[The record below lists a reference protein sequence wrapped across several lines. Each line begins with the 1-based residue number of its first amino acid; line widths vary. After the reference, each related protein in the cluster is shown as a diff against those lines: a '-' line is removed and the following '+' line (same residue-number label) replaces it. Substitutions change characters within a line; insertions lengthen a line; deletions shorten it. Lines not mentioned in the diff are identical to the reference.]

1 MKKTL
6 FMLSCGVA
14 LTMASC
20 SQEKTTETATTNMD
34 GAATTTTTTTTTTQ
48 AYSDEAIERR
58 ADRIA
63 ADVAAKMKLDDATR
77 TKVRTVYVT
86 RGKRLGEVQQKYA
99 ADTTG
104 MAAEMRTVYDNSDLE
119 LKQVF
124 PDPTMYEQY
133 ETNRVAY
140 YDNNYMDDSDMSTSA
155 SSSSTDNT
163 MDADAKS
170 KTKYDD
176 GSKIKV
182 KSDGD
187 VKMKDAEGNKTKMD
201 ADDGTVK
208 DKPEDG
214 DKSVIK

>member
-1 MKKTL
+1 
-6 FMLSCGVA
+6 
-14 LTMASC
+14 MASC

-48 AYSDEAIERR
+48 AYSDDAIERR

-86 RGKRLGEVQQKYA
+86 RGKRLGELQQKYA

-119 LKQVF
+119 MKQVF
-124 PDPTMYEQY
+124 ADPTMYQQY
-133 ETNRVAY
+133 ETNRVSY
-140 YDNNYMDDSDMSTSA
+140 YDNNYMDDTDMSA
-155 SSSSTDNT
+155 SSSSMDNT

-182 KSDGD
+182 KADGD
-187 VKMKDAEGNKTKMD
+187 VKLKDAEGNKTKMD

-208 DKPEDG
+208 DKPVDG

>member
-1 MKKTL
+1 
-6 FMLSCGVA
+6 
-14 LTMASC
+14 
-20 SQEKTTETATTNMD
+20 MD

-48 AYSDEAIERR
+48 AYSDDAIERR

-86 RGKRLGEVQQKYA
+86 RGKRLGELQQKYA

-119 LKQVF
+119 MKQVF
-124 PDPTMYEQY
+124 ADPTMYQQY
-133 ETNRVAY
+133 ETNRVSY
-140 YDNNYMDDSDMSTSA
+140 YDNNYMDDTDMSA
-155 SSSSTDNT
+155 SSSSMDNT

-182 KSDGD
+182 KADGD
-187 VKMKDAEGNKTKMD
+187 VKLKDAEGNKTKMD

-208 DKPEDG
+208 DKPVDG